1 MNPKNNFI
9 NSLSNKISN
18 FSVGVKKP
26 VPQTPMQTSPY
37 QVGVSAPRPGVTA
50 PAKAIITSNPSATSA
65 NKTVIKAPTTN
76 STGTALSSAGKQF
89 ANTLSAN
96 DASNKYN
103 TSTGELNTNFSGYT
117 APDNNKNT
125 TASTQPAPQEDP
137 YIKYLNSLFNPEQT
151 TKALDTLNSANT
163 RLADI
168 QNRNEKQALDARV
181 NYENTL
187 DTPGGLKIGAEQAAS
202 VGNRRASAESAYGA
216 IEEGAAARSAMV
228 AKDTYDQ
235 YINAG
240 KTVYEATQAA
250 NKAKLEADRYTQERT
265 DKLNAPFDLSEGQSR
280 YEINPTTRKYE
291 QVASNGKTYAPGST
305 GSGTGT
311 AGGITQAVMAN
322 PALYSTLTPT
332 VKGQVIREMQAQ
344 GLDTTALTIPQL
356 NNAQREQIDSFDTLQ
371 REAQLAK
378 TYLES
383 GLNTGPL
390 ASRTK
395 KVGALLGGQKE
406 FTQYR
411 SSIDNLGSI
420 LIKARSGAAVTPQ
433 EFERIKGFIPGV
445 NDDEATAKTKID
457 RFFSELEAA
466 KANYIKRATQ
476 TSQQIASPTKT
487 ATSGVT
493 SSGIKYTIEK

>member
-18 FSVGVKKP
+18 FSVGGKKP
-26 VPQTPMQTSPY
+26 VTQTPVQTSPY
-37 QVGVSAPRPGVTA
+37 QIGVSAPRPGVTA
-50 PAKAIITSNPSATSA
+50 PAKAMITSNPSATSV

-76 STGTALSSAGKQF
+76 SSGSALSSAGKQF

-103 TSTGELNTNFSGYT
+103 TATGELNTNYSGYT
-117 APDNNKNT
+117 APDNKTNNT
-125 TASTQPAPQEDP
+125 ATSTQPAQQEDP

-250 NKAKLEADRYTQERT
+250 NKAKQDQENADRIYNLNKTGQEST
-265 DKLNAPFDLSEGQSR
+265 IENNK
-280 YEINPTTRKYE
+280 
-291 QVASNGKTYAPGST
+291 ASTELANKKFAEDQRQFGLDYALKQKELGIKQQEANQKSGEVTATAQAANDTAT
-305 GSGTGT
+305 GSINLINNLLSNPGVNKISGIIQ
-311 AGGITQAVMAN
+311 GGLKLGNLGGAN
-322 PALYSTLTPT
+322 
-332 VKGQVIREMQAQ
+332 
-344 GLDTTALTIPQL
+344 
-356 NNAQREQIDSFDTLQ
+356 
-371 REAQLAK
+371 AQLARNQYNQVK
-378 TYLES
+378 GLLSLENRSKLKGQGAVSDFEGKMLES
-383 GLNTGPL
+383 A
-390 ASRTK
+390 ASSLGRNLSDEEFVRQLK
-395 KVGALLGGQKE
+395 QVRGAIATSHGQYAE
-406 FTQYR
+406 VLI
-411 SSIDNLGSI
+411 ID
-420 LIKARSGAAVTPQ
+420 P
-433 EFERIKGFIPGV
+433 
-445 NDDEATAKTKID
+445 KTK
-457 RFFSELEAA
+457 
-466 KANYIKRATQ
+466 Q
-476 TSQQIASPTKT
+476 SQIISSNSQGIAQ
-487 ATSGVT
+487 AIRDGLRVE
-493 SSGIKYTIEK
+493 YQ

>member
-26 VPQTPMQTSPY
+26 VTQTPVQTSPY
-37 QVGVSAPRPGVTA
+37 QIGVSAPRPGVTA
-50 PAKAIITSNPSATSA
+50 PAKAMVTSNPSATSA
-65 NKTVIKAPTTN
+65 SKTVIKAPTTN
-76 STGTALSSAGKQF
+76 SSGSALSSAGKQF

-103 TSTGELNTNFSGYT
+103 TATGELNTNYSGYT
-117 APDNNKNT
+117 APDNKTNNT
-125 TASTQPAPQEDP
+125 ATSTQPAQQEDP

-250 NKAKLEADRYTQERT
+250 NKAKQDQENADRIYNLNKTGQEST
-265 DKLNAPFDLSEGQSR
+265 IENNK
-280 YEINPTTRKYE
+280 
-291 QVASNGKTYAPGST
+291 ASTELANKKFAEDQRQFGLDYALKQKELGIKQQEANQKSGEVTATAQAANDTAT
-305 GSGTGT
+305 GSINLINNLLSNPGVNKISGIIQ
-311 AGGITQAVMAN
+311 GGLKLGNLGGAN
-322 PALYSTLTPT
+322 
-332 VKGQVIREMQAQ
+332 
-344 GLDTTALTIPQL
+344 
-356 NNAQREQIDSFDTLQ
+356 
-371 REAQLAK
+371 AQLARNQYNQVK
-378 TYLES
+378 GLLSLENRSKLKGQGAVSDFEGKMLES
-383 GLNTGPL
+383 A
-390 ASRTK
+390 ASSLGRNLSDEEFVRQLK
-395 KVGALLGGQKE
+395 QVRGAIATSHGQYAE
-406 FTQYR
+406 VLI
-411 SSIDNLGSI
+411 ID
-420 LIKARSGAAVTPQ
+420 P
-433 EFERIKGFIPGV
+433 
-445 NDDEATAKTKID
+445 KTK
-457 RFFSELEAA
+457 
-466 KANYIKRATQ
+466 Q
-476 TSQQIASPTKT
+476 SQIISSNSQGIAQ
-487 ATSGVT
+487 AIRDGLRVE
-493 SSGIKYTIEK
+493 YQ

>member
-26 VPQTPMQTSPY
+26 VTQTPVQTSPY
-37 QVGVSAPRPGVTA
+37 QIGVSAPRPGVTA
-50 PAKAIITSNPSATSA
+50 PAKAMVTSNPSATSA

-76 STGTALSSAGKQF
+76 SSGSALSSAGKQF

-103 TSTGELNTNFSGYT
+103 TATGELNTNYSGYT
-117 APDNNKNT
+117 APDNKTNNT
-125 TASTQPAPQEDP
+125 ATSTQPAQQEDP

-250 NKAKLEADRYTQERT
+250 NKAKQDQENADRIYNLNKTGQEST
-265 DKLNAPFDLSEGQSR
+265 IENNK
-280 YEINPTTRKYE
+280 
-291 QVASNGKTYAPGST
+291 ASTELANKKFAEDQRQFGLDYALKQKELGIKQQEANQKSGEVTATAQAANDTAT
-305 GSGTGT
+305 GSINLINNLLSNPGVNKISGIIQ
-311 AGGITQAVMAN
+311 GGLKLGNLGGAN
-322 PALYSTLTPT
+322 
-332 VKGQVIREMQAQ
+332 
-344 GLDTTALTIPQL
+344 
-356 NNAQREQIDSFDTLQ
+356 
-371 REAQLAK
+371 AQLARNQYNQVK
-378 TYLES
+378 GLLSLENRSKLKGQGAVSDFEGKMLES
-383 GLNTGPL
+383 A
-390 ASRTK
+390 ASSLGRNLSDEEFVRQLK
-395 KVGALLGGQKE
+395 QVRGAIATSHGQYAE
-406 FTQYR
+406 VLI
-411 SSIDNLGSI
+411 ID
-420 LIKARSGAAVTPQ
+420 P
-433 EFERIKGFIPGV
+433 
-445 NDDEATAKTKID
+445 KTK
-457 RFFSELEAA
+457 
-466 KANYIKRATQ
+466 Q
-476 TSQQIASPTKT
+476 SQIISSNSQGIAQ
-487 ATSGVT
+487 AIRDGLRVE
-493 SSGIKYTIEK
+493 YQ

>member
-1 MNPKNNFI
+1 MLQIQLLEIIIILGNRQVAFKKNMNPKNNFI

-26 VPQTPMQTSPY
+26 VPQTPVQTSPY

-50 PAKAIITSNPSATSA
+50 PAKAMITSNPSATSA

-103 TSTGELNTNFSGYT
+103 TATGELNTNFSGYT

-125 TASTQPAPQEDP
+125 TASTQPVPQEDP

-163 RLADI
+163 RLTDI

-250 NKAKLEADRYTQERT
+250 NKAKQDQENSDRIYNLNKTGQEST
-265 DKLNAPFDLSEGQSR
+265 IENNKASTELANKKFEEDKRQYGLDYALKAKE
-280 YEINPTTRKYE
+280 
-291 QVASNGKTYAPGST
+291 VAIRQQETNQKGVDAKVAQTAANDT
-305 GSGTGT
+305 ATGT
-311 AGGITQAVMAN
+311 INLVNSLINNPGVNKISGIIQGGLKLGNLGGAN
-322 PALYSTLTPT
+322 
-332 VKGQVIREMQAQ
+332 
-344 GLDTTALTIPQL
+344 
-356 NNAQREQIDSFDTLQ
+356 
-371 REAQLAK
+371 AQLARNQYNQIK
-378 TYLES
+378 GLLSLENRSKLKGQGAVSDFEGKMLES
-383 GLNTGPL
+383 
-390 ASRTK
+390 ASSSLGRNLSDEEFVRQLK
-395 KVGALLGGQKE
+395 QVRGAIATSHGQFAE
-406 FTQYR
+406 VLV
-411 SSIDNLGSI
+411 ID
-420 LIKARSGAAVTPQ
+420 P
-433 EFERIKGFIPGV
+433 
-445 NDDEATAKTKID
+445 KTKQSQIISSD
-457 RFFSELEAA
+457 SQGIAQA
-466 KANYIKRATQ
+466 IKDGLRVEYQ
-476 TSQQIASPTKT
+476 
-487 ATSGVT
+487 
-493 SSGIKYTIEK
+493 

>member
-26 VPQTPMQTSPY
+26 VTQTPVQTSPY
-37 QVGVSAPRPGVTA
+37 QIGVSAPRPGVTA
-50 PAKAIITSNPSATSA
+50 PAKAMITSNPSATSA

-76 STGTALSSAGKQF
+76 SSGSALSSAGKQF

-103 TSTGELNTNFSGYT
+103 TATGELNTNYSGYT
-117 APDNNKNT
+117 APDNKTNNT
-125 TASTQPAPQEDP
+125 ATSTQPAQQEDP

-250 NKAKLEADRYTQERT
+250 NKAKQDQENADRIYNLNKTGQEST
-265 DKLNAPFDLSEGQSR
+265 IENNK
-280 YEINPTTRKYE
+280 
-291 QVASNGKTYAPGST
+291 ASTELANKKFAEDQRQFGLDYALKQKELGIKQQEANQKSGEVTATAQAANDTAT
-305 GSGTGT
+305 GSINLINNLLSNPGVNKISGIIQ
-311 AGGITQAVMAN
+311 GGLKLGNLGGAN
-322 PALYSTLTPT
+322 
-332 VKGQVIREMQAQ
+332 
-344 GLDTTALTIPQL
+344 
-356 NNAQREQIDSFDTLQ
+356 
-371 REAQLAK
+371 AQLARNQYNQVK
-378 TYLES
+378 GLLSLENRSKLKGQGAVSDFEGKMLES
-383 GLNTGPL
+383 A
-390 ASRTK
+390 ASSLGRNLSDEEFVRQLK
-395 KVGALLGGQKE
+395 QVRGAIATSHGQYAE
-406 FTQYR
+406 VLI
-411 SSIDNLGSI
+411 ID
-420 LIKARSGAAVTPQ
+420 P
-433 EFERIKGFIPGV
+433 
-445 NDDEATAKTKID
+445 KTK
-457 RFFSELEAA
+457 
-466 KANYIKRATQ
+466 Q
-476 TSQQIASPTKT
+476 SQIISSNSQGIAQ
-487 ATSGVT
+487 AIRDGLRVE
-493 SSGIKYTIEK
+493 YQ

>member
-18 FSVGVKKP
+18 FSVGGKKP
-26 VPQTPMQTSPY
+26 VTQTPVQTSPY
-37 QVGVSAPRPGVTA
+37 QIGVSAPRPGVTA
-50 PAKAIITSNPSATSA
+50 PAKAMITSNPSATSVS
-65 NKTVIKAPTTN
+65 KTVIKAPTTN
-76 STGTALSSAGKQF
+76 SSGSALSSAGKQF

-103 TSTGELNTNFSGYT
+103 TATGELNTNYSGYT
-117 APDNNKNT
+117 APDNKTNNT
-125 TASTQPAPQEDP
+125 ATSTQPAQQEDP

-250 NKAKLEADRYTQERT
+250 NKAKQDQENADRIYNLNKTGQEST
-265 DKLNAPFDLSEGQSR
+265 IENNK
-280 YEINPTTRKYE
+280 
-291 QVASNGKTYAPGST
+291 ASTELANKKFAEDQRQFGLDYALKQKELGIKQQEANQKSGEVTATAQAANDTAT
-305 GSGTGT
+305 GSINLINNLLSNPGVNKISGIIQ
-311 AGGITQAVMAN
+311 GGLKLGNLGGAN
-322 PALYSTLTPT
+322 
-332 VKGQVIREMQAQ
+332 
-344 GLDTTALTIPQL
+344 
-356 NNAQREQIDSFDTLQ
+356 
-371 REAQLAK
+371 AQLARNQYNQVK
-378 TYLES
+378 GLLSLENRSKLKGQGAVSDFEGKMLES
-383 GLNTGPL
+383 A
-390 ASRTK
+390 ASSLGRNLSDEEFVRQLK
-395 KVGALLGGQKE
+395 QVRGAIATSHGQTAE
-406 FTQYR
+406 VLI
-411 SSIDNLGSI
+411 ID
-420 LIKARSGAAVTPQ
+420 P
-433 EFERIKGFIPGV
+433 
-445 NDDEATAKTKID
+445 KTK
-457 RFFSELEAA
+457 
-466 KANYIKRATQ
+466 Q
-476 TSQQIASPTKT
+476 SQIISSNSQGIAQ
-487 ATSGVT
+487 AIRDGLRVE
-493 SSGIKYTIEK
+493 YQ

>member
-26 VPQTPMQTSPY
+26 VTQTPVQTSPY
-37 QVGVSAPRPGVTA
+37 QIGVSAPRPGVTA
-50 PAKAIITSNPSATSA
+50 PAKAMITSNPSATSV

-76 STGTALSSAGKQF
+76 SSGSALSSAGKQF

-103 TSTGELNTNFSGYT
+103 TATGELNTNYSGYT
-117 APDNNKNT
+117 APDNKTNNT
-125 TASTQPAPQEDP
+125 ATSTQPAQQEDP

-250 NKAKLEADRYTQERT
+250 NKAKQDQENADRIYNLNKTGQEST
-265 DKLNAPFDLSEGQSR
+265 IENNK
-280 YEINPTTRKYE
+280 
-291 QVASNGKTYAPGST
+291 ASTELANKKFAEDQRQFGLDYALKQKELGIKQQEANQKSGEVTATAQAANDTAT
-305 GSGTGT
+305 GSINLINNLLSNPGVNKISGIIQ
-311 AGGITQAVMAN
+311 GGLKLGNLGGAN
-322 PALYSTLTPT
+322 
-332 VKGQVIREMQAQ
+332 
-344 GLDTTALTIPQL
+344 
-356 NNAQREQIDSFDTLQ
+356 
-371 REAQLAK
+371 AQLARNQYNQVK
-378 TYLES
+378 GLLSLENRSKLKGQGAVSDFEGKMLES
-383 GLNTGPL
+383 A
-390 ASRTK
+390 ASSLGRNLSDEEFVRQLK
-395 KVGALLGGQKE
+395 QVRGAIATSHGQYAE
-406 FTQYR
+406 VLI
-411 SSIDNLGSI
+411 ID
-420 LIKARSGAAVTPQ
+420 P
-433 EFERIKGFIPGV
+433 
-445 NDDEATAKTKID
+445 KTK
-457 RFFSELEAA
+457 
-466 KANYIKRATQ
+466 Q
-476 TSQQIASPTKT
+476 SQIISSNSQGIAQ
-487 ATSGVT
+487 AIRDGLRVE
-493 SSGIKYTIEK
+493 YQ

>member
-18 FSVGVKKP
+18 FSVGGKKP
-26 VPQTPMQTSPY
+26 VTQTPVQTSPY
-37 QVGVSAPRPGVTA
+37 QIGVSAPRPGVTA
-50 PAKAIITSNPSATSA
+50 PAKAMVTSNPSATSA
-65 NKTVIKAPTTN
+65 NKTVLKAPTTN
-76 STGTALSSAGKQF
+76 SSGSALSSAGKQF

-103 TSTGELNTNFSGYT
+103 TATGELNTNYSGYT
-117 APDNNKNT
+117 APDNKTNNT
-125 TASTQPAPQEDP
+125 ATSTQPAQQEDP

-250 NKAKLEADRYTQERT
+250 NKAKQDQENADRIYNLNKTGQEST
-265 DKLNAPFDLSEGQSR
+265 IENNK
-280 YEINPTTRKYE
+280 
-291 QVASNGKTYAPGST
+291 ASTELANKKFAEDQRQFGLDYALKQKELGIKQQEANQKSGEVTATAQAANDTAT
-305 GSGTGT
+305 GSINLINNLLSNPGVNKISGIIQ
-311 AGGITQAVMAN
+311 GGLKLGNLGGAN
-322 PALYSTLTPT
+322 
-332 VKGQVIREMQAQ
+332 
-344 GLDTTALTIPQL
+344 
-356 NNAQREQIDSFDTLQ
+356 
-371 REAQLAK
+371 AQLARNQYNQVK
-378 TYLES
+378 GLLSLENRSKLKGQGAVSDFEGKMLES
-383 GLNTGPL
+383 A
-390 ASRTK
+390 ASSLGRNLSDEEFVRQLK
-395 KVGALLGGQKE
+395 QVRGAIATSHGQYAE
-406 FTQYR
+406 VLI
-411 SSIDNLGSI
+411 ID
-420 LIKARSGAAVTPQ
+420 P
-433 EFERIKGFIPGV
+433 
-445 NDDEATAKTKID
+445 KTK
-457 RFFSELEAA
+457 
-466 KANYIKRATQ
+466 Q
-476 TSQQIASPTKT
+476 SQIISSNSQGIAQ
-487 ATSGVT
+487 AIRDGLRVE
-493 SSGIKYTIEK
+493 YQ

>member
-26 VPQTPMQTSPY
+26 VTQTPVQTSPY
-37 QVGVSAPRPGVTA
+37 QIGVSAPRPGVTA
-50 PAKAIITSNPSATSA
+50 PAKAMITSNPSATSVS
-65 NKTVIKAPTTN
+65 KTVIKAPTTN
-76 STGTALSSAGKQF
+76 SSGSALSSAGKQF

-103 TSTGELNTNFSGYT
+103 TATGELNTNYSGYT
-117 APDNNKNT
+117 APDNKTNNT
-125 TASTQPAPQEDP
+125 ATSTQPAQQEDP

-250 NKAKLEADRYTQERT
+250 NKAKQDQENADRIYNLNKTGQEST
-265 DKLNAPFDLSEGQSR
+265 IENNK
-280 YEINPTTRKYE
+280 
-291 QVASNGKTYAPGST
+291 ASTELANKKFAEDQRQFGLDYALKQKELGIKQQEANQKSGEVTATAQAANDTAT
-305 GSGTGT
+305 GSINLINNLLSNPGVNKISGIIQ
-311 AGGITQAVMAN
+311 GGLKLGNLGGAN
-322 PALYSTLTPT
+322 
-332 VKGQVIREMQAQ
+332 
-344 GLDTTALTIPQL
+344 
-356 NNAQREQIDSFDTLQ
+356 
-371 REAQLAK
+371 AQLARNQYNQVK
-378 TYLES
+378 GLLSLENRS
-383 GLNTGPL
+383 KLKGQGAVSDFEGKMYGSE
-390 ASRTK
+390 ASS
-395 KVGALLGGQKE
+395 LG
-406 FTQYR
+406 R
-411 SSIDNLGSI
+411 NLS
-420 LIKARSGAAVTPQ
+420 
-433 EFERIKGFIPGV
+433 
-445 NDDEATAKTKID
+445 D
-457 RFFSELEAA
+457 
-466 KANYIKRATQ
+466 
-476 TSQQIASPTKT
+476 
-487 ATSGVT
+487 
-493 SSGIKYTIEK
+493 

>member
-26 VPQTPMQTSPY
+26 VTQTPVQTSPY
-37 QVGVSAPRPGVTA
+37 QIGVSAPRPGVTA
-50 PAKAIITSNPSATSA
+50 PAKAMVTSNPSATSA

-76 STGTALSSAGKQF
+76 SSGSALSSAGKQF

-103 TSTGELNTNFSGYT
+103 TATGELNTNYSGYT
-117 APDNNKNT
+117 APDNKTNNT
-125 TASTQPAPQEDP
+125 ATSTQPAQQEDP

-250 NKAKLEADRYTQERT
+250 NKAKQDQENADRIYNLNKTGQEST
-265 DKLNAPFDLSEGQSR
+265 IENNK
-280 YEINPTTRKYE
+280 
-291 QVASNGKTYAPGST
+291 ASTELANKKFTEDQRQFGLDYALKQKELGIKQQEANQKSGEVTATAQAANDTAT
-305 GSGTGT
+305 GSINLINNLLSNPGVNKISGIIQ
-311 AGGITQAVMAN
+311 GGLKLGNLGGAN
-322 PALYSTLTPT
+322 
-332 VKGQVIREMQAQ
+332 
-344 GLDTTALTIPQL
+344 
-356 NNAQREQIDSFDTLQ
+356 
-371 REAQLAK
+371 AQLARNQYNQVK
-378 TYLES
+378 GLLSLENRSKLKGQGAVSDFEGKMLES
-383 GLNTGPL
+383 A
-390 ASRTK
+390 ASSLGRNLSDEEFVRQLK
-395 KVGALLGGQKE
+395 QVRGAIATSHGQYAE
-406 FTQYR
+406 VLI
-411 SSIDNLGSI
+411 ID
-420 LIKARSGAAVTPQ
+420 P
-433 EFERIKGFIPGV
+433 
-445 NDDEATAKTKID
+445 KTK
-457 RFFSELEAA
+457 
-466 KANYIKRATQ
+466 Q
-476 TSQQIASPTKT
+476 SQIISSNSQGIAQ
-487 ATSGVT
+487 AIRDGLRVE
-493 SSGIKYTIEK
+493 YQ

>member
-26 VPQTPMQTSPY
+26 VTQTPVQTSPY
-37 QVGVSAPRPGVTA
+37 QIGVSAPRPGVTA
-50 PAKAIITSNPSATSA
+50 PAKAMVTSNPSATSA

-76 STGTALSSAGKQF
+76 SSGSALSSAGKQF

-103 TSTGELNTNFSGYT
+103 TSTGELNTNYSGYT
-117 APDNNKNT
+117 APDNKTNNT
-125 TASTQPAPQEDP
+125 VTSTQPAQQEDP

-250 NKAKLEADRYTQERT
+250 NKAKQDQENADRIYNLNKTGQEST
-265 DKLNAPFDLSEGQSR
+265 IENNK
-280 YEINPTTRKYE
+280 
-291 QVASNGKTYAPGST
+291 ASTELANKKFAEDQRQFGLDYALKQKELGIKQQEANQKSGEVTATAQAANDTAT
-305 GSGTGT
+305 GSINLINNLLSNPGVNKISGIIQ
-311 AGGITQAVMAN
+311 GGLKLGNLGGA
-322 PALYSTLTPT
+322 
-332 VKGQVIREMQAQ
+332 
-344 GLDTTALTIPQL
+344 D
-356 NNAQREQIDSFDTLQ
+356 
-371 REAQLAK
+371 AQLARNQYNQVK
-378 TYLES
+378 GLLSLENRSKLKGQGAVSDFEGKMLES
-383 GLNTGPL
+383 A
-390 ASRTK
+390 ASSLGRNLSDEEFVRQLK
-395 KVGALLGGQKE
+395 QVKGAIATSHGQYAE
-406 FTQYR
+406 VLI
-411 SSIDNLGSI
+411 ID
-420 LIKARSGAAVTPQ
+420 P
-433 EFERIKGFIPGV
+433 
-445 NDDEATAKTKID
+445 KTK
-457 RFFSELEAA
+457 
-466 KANYIKRATQ
+466 Q
-476 TSQQIASPTKT
+476 SQIISSNSQGIAQ
-487 ATSGVT
+487 AIRDGLRVE
-493 SSGIKYTIEK
+493 YQ